1 MALPHQFG
9 PLADKIAM
17 EGADTV
23 CALNLATRQLIES
36 EGVPAAIA
44 ALCRVWTHFKVEWWG
59 RDDVRIQAWIDG
71 YDDDPREL
79 WEVPE
84 CVAVIRAWAKVA
96 KPYQDR
102 RWLPTAR
109 SFLDCMGWDP
119 DVSPL
124 AHRPK
129 GPRPGGTAS

>member
-1 MALPHQFG
+1 MALHHSFG
-9 PLADKIAM
+9 PLADRIAM
-17 EGADTV
+17 KGADTV
-23 CALNLATRQLIES
+23 CALNLTSREVIERAGTKAATD
-36 EGVPAAIA
+36 
-44 ALCRVWTHFKVEWWG
+44 ALAKMWVAFKLQFWG
-59 RDDVRIQAWIDG
+59 QDDIRIQAWIDG
-71 YDDDPREL
+71 YDEDPREL

-84 CVAVIRAWAKVA
+84 CVEVIRGWAAIA

-124 AHRPK
+124 AHRPT
-129 GPRPGGTAS
+129 GPRPGETAS